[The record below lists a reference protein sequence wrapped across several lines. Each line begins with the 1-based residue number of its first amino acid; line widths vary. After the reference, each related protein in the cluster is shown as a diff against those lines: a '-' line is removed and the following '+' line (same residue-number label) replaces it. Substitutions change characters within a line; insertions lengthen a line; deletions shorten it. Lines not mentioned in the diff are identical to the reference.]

1 MTPSSPPR
9 SVPPSSPL
17 RSGQRSGQRL
27 RTRSSR
33 ARAVLISLALA
44 SALVPLVPFTAHADP
59 TPQQVKNAAEAFDK
73 GAKAA
78 QAGDLEGAA
87 IHFENAD
94 REAPSD
100 AALRAAIRARRDAKQ
115 PSRAATLAELAL
127 SRYGE
132 KEEIATFAKSVVLQ
146 FGKELQRVEI
156 TCKPA
161 CELVADAKIVHGEA
175 LTKRVIYLEPGKH
188 TVSAGWGPRSAS
200 KEVSGAAGAS
210 TSLSFTPPAE
220 DKPAA
225 TPAAATSAP
234 REEPKPEPKKG
245 SGLPPAVF
253 VTGAVITGVLAG
265 VTIWSGLDTN
275 SNPGKDKVREACVGQ
290 GESCP
295 EYQDGLS
302 KQKRTNVLIFT
313 TAGVGV
319 VTGVIGAFLTNWAGD
334 GAATSTTGRVRAIPV
349 VSVDGSSAS
358 IGAHGRFLASRDLA
372 SSSPIPTTWPLPSSS
387 TSRPAGSASTATS

>member
-1 MTPSSPPR
+1 MTPSP
-9 SVPPSSPL
+9 VTPSSLL
-17 RSGQRSGQRL
+17 RSG
-27 RTRSSR
+27 TRSSR
-33 ARAVLISLALA
+33 ARTVLISLALA
-44 SALVPLVPFTAHADP
+44 SALVPLAAHADP

-146 FGKELQRVEI
+146 FGKDLQRVEI

-175 LTKRVIYLEPGKH
+175 LPKRVIYLDPGKH

-210 TSLSFTPPAE
+210 TALSFTPPAE

-225 TPAAATSAP
+225 APAAAASAP
-234 REEPKPEPKKG
+234 RDEPKPEPKKG

-334 GAATSTTGRVRAIPV
+334 GAATTGRVRAVPTV
-349 VSVDGSSAS
+349 AVDGTSAS
-358 IGAHGRFLASRDLA
+358 VGAYGRFLASRPRPQL
-372 SSSPIPTTWPLPSSS
+372 PIPTTWPLPSSS